1 MPDFKNPSFHE
12 WDDSS
17 TPDVPMPPSEIP
29 LRLEAPI
36 EVRDDHVLTALG
48 VYLDL
53 LIDIFAPH
61 RQLGQ
66 GEIPIVVAVLHK
78 LIHTIVGLCLGL
90 ALKLCSKSSRYARS
104 AVCML
109 HGSRWGDPTFSL

>member
-1 MPDFKNPSFHE
+1 MPDFKKPSFHE

-17 TPDVPMPPSEIP
+17 TPDVPMLPSEIP

-36 EVRDDHVLTALG
+36 EVRDDHVLTALD

-53 LIDIFAPH
+53 LTDIFTPH
-61 RQLGQ
+61 GQLGQ
-66 GEIPIVVAVLHK
+66 GEIPIAVAVLHK

-90 ALKLCSKSSRYARS
+90 ALPDVDANQGVLKAESLCEVSCVYA
-104 AVCML
+104 AWFQM
-109 HGSRWGDPTFSL
+109 G